1 MEMSCRSRVIL
12 CFVQVVV
19 MSGGV
24 KGYNYRTVV
33 VYYMLTHTIQPIHCV
48 THDTYDALTKEREE
62 AEKDGRKKKE

>member
-1 MEMSCRSRVIL
+1 
-12 CFVQVVV
+12 

-48 THDTYDALTKEREE
+48 TYDTYDALTKEREE
-62 AEKDGRKKKE
+62 AEEDGRRKEKE